1 MIALLL
7 GACAGAA
14 SAQEVT
20 MGSSNH
26 PTTVGI
32 QAGHASASAY
42 DPQGHNFI
50 SGAHPNAQTKDANP
64 KPVKGSEGQRRTYQ
78 GQELVFHQGEW
89 HTVKETG
96 KGEAAPSR
104 DNTAPTRDRCSPFTK
119 ATGIVTRL
127 ARRPARQKKPAPITD
142 PASFAG

>member
-96 KGEAAPSR
+96 KGEAAPVEGQHGTYKGQMLTFHQGHWYR
-104 DNTAPTRDRCSPFTK
+104 DAAGAAAGKTEK
-119 ATGIVTRL
+119 TG
-127 ARRPARQKKPAPITD
+127 
-142 PASFAG
+142 SNH